1 MVQIKTYQK
10 KDSFIKLKNKN
21 KDHDIEP
28 LNLKILEILNNEKV
42 NSLFNKAEIE
52 IIKSLK
58 KDFELK
64 PQDINANSFKLREN
78 TIAEINTF
86 NSESEIIKY
95 LINRYKYEIFPTQKK
110 IDDYP
115 PLIQIEP
122 SSICNFRCVFCF
134 ETDTTFTDKKSGH
147 MGTMK
152 LELFKKIID
161 EIEGKVQ
168 FVTLASRGEP
178 LISKEINEMLKYTSG
193 KFLNLKI
200 NTNASLLNEEK
211 IHTILSS
218 NVKTL
223 VFSADAADATLYKK
237 LRVNGSLEKTIAN
250 IKKFKDIKDKHYSS
264 SKIITRVSGVKFSK
278 EQNFDSMM
286 KLWGDLV
293 DQVAFVDYNP
303 WENNYEKSSNG
314 LLTPC
319 SDLWRRMF
327 IWWDGK
333 VNPCDVDYKSKLS
346 VGNIANDSIKNLWNS
361 DSYKNLRTNHLNK
374 KRQEVSPCSACTVI

>member
-1 MVQIKTYQK
+1 MDKIKTYQK
-10 KDSFIKLKNKN
+10 KDSFIKLENKKNFGDIDLN
-21 KDHDIEP
+21 K
-28 LNLKILEILNNEKV
+28 KILKLLNDKKITTSFINEEKDI
-42 NSLFNKAEIE
+42 IE
-52 IIKSLK
+52 KLK
-58 KDFELK
+58 KDFSEENHEKNNTPFKLK
-64 PQDINANSFKLREN
+64 PN

-86 NSESEIIKY
+86 NNNVDIIKY
-95 LINRYKYEIFPTQKK
+95 LVHRYKYEIYPILKK
-110 IDDYP
+110 ITDYP

-134 ETDTTFTDKKSGH
+134 ETDKTFTDKKSGH

-152 LELFKKIID
+152 LELFKNIID

-178 LISKEINEMLKYTSG
+178 LVSKEINKMIEYTSE

-200 NTNASLLNEEK
+200 NTNASLLNEDK

-223 VFSADAADATLYKK
+223 VFSADAADSDLYKK
-237 LRVNGSLEKTIAN
+237 LRVNGSLEKTVSN
-250 IKKFKDIKDKHYSS
+250 IKKFKEIQSKHYSK

-278 EQNFDSMM
+278 EQNFESMM

-303 WENNYEKSSNG
+303 WENSYEKESNG
-314 LLTPC
+314 LTTPC

-327 IWWDGK
+327 VWWDGK
-333 VNPCDVDYKSKLS
+333 INPCDVDYKSKLS
-346 VGNIANDSIKNLWNS
+346 VGNISDGTIKKLWNS
-361 DSYKNLRTNHLNK
+361 SYYSELRKNHLSN
-374 KRQEVSPCSACTVI
+374 KRQSVSPCNACTVI

>member
-1 MVQIKTYQK
+1 MDQIKTYKK
-10 KDSFIKLKNKN
+10 KDSFVKLENKKNFAINSLN
-21 KDHDIEP
+21 KTI
-28 LNLKILEILNNEKV
+28 ITALNNENII
-42 NSLFNKAEIE
+42 NSLNNDEKDIV
-52 IIKSLK
+52 KSLK
-58 KDFELK
+58 KDFLNNSKENDPKIFTLK
-64 PQDINANSFKLREN
+64 EN

-86 NSESEIIKY
+86 SESKDIIKY
-95 LINRYKYEIFPTQKK
+95 LINRYKYEIFPVIKK
-110 IDDYP
+110 ISDYP
-115 PLIQIEP
+115 PLVQIEP

-134 ETDTTFTDKKSGH
+134 ETDKTFTDKKSGH

-178 LISKEINEMLKYTSG
+178 LVSKEINEMIKYTSG

-200 NTNASLLNEEK
+200 NTNASLLTEEK
-211 IHTILSS
+211 IHAVLSS
-218 NVKTL
+218 NVKTM
-223 VFSADAADATLYKK
+223 VFSADAADSDLYKK

-250 IKKFKDIKDKHYSS
+250 IKKFKEIHNKHNANN
-264 SKIITRVSGVKFSK
+264 KIITRVSGVKFSK
-278 EQNFDSMM
+278 EQNFEEMK

-303 WENNYEKSSNG
+303 WENSYEKKPNDLS
-314 LLTPC
+314 TPC

-333 VNPCDVDYKSKLS
+333 INPCDVDYKSKLS
-346 VGNIANDSIKNLWNS
+346 VGNVMNKKIDNLWNS
-361 DSYKNLRTNHLNK
+361 DFYNNLRKKHLDN
-374 KRQEVSPCSACTVI
+374 KRQSISPCNACTVI

>member
-21 KDHDIEP
+21 KDHDIES

-161 EIEGKVQ
+161 ICNVIPS
-168 FVTLASRGEP
+168 VIIR
-178 LISKEINEMLKYTSG
+178 
-193 KFLNLKI
+193 KI
-200 NTNASLLNEEK
+200 
-211 IHTILSS
+211 
-218 NVKTL
+218 
-223 VFSADAADATLYKK
+223 FC
-237 LRVNGSLEKTIAN
+237 
-250 IKKFKDIKDKHYSS
+250 
-264 SKIITRVSGVKFSK
+264 
-278 EQNFDSMM
+278 NF
-286 KLWGDLV
+286 
-293 DQVAFVDYNP
+293 
-303 WENNYEKSSNG
+303 
-314 LLTPC
+314 T
-319 SDLWRRMF
+319 
-327 IWWDGK
+327 
-333 VNPCDVDYKSKLS
+333 
-346 VGNIANDSIKNLWNS
+346 
-361 DSYKNLRTNHLNK
+361 
-374 KRQEVSPCSACTVI
+374 

>member
-1 MVQIKTYQK
+1 MGQIKTYQK
-10 KDSFIKLKNKN
+10 KDSFIKLENKKNFRDIDLN
-21 KDHDIEP
+21 K
-28 LNLKILEILNNEKV
+28 KILGLLNDKKKTESFINEEKD
-42 NSLFNKAEIE
+42 
-52 IIKSLK
+52 IIKKLRKNFSEINDEK
-58 KDFELK
+58 NTAIFKLK
-64 PQDINANSFKLREN
+64 PN

-86 NSESEIIKY
+86 NNDEDVVKY
-95 LINRYKYEIFPTQKK
+95 LIHRYKYEIFPTIKK
-110 IDDYP
+110 ISDYP

-134 ETDTTFTDKKSGH
+134 ETDKTFTDKKSGH

-161 EIEGKVQ
+161 EIEGKIQ

-178 LISKEINEMLKYTSG
+178 LVSKEINKMIEYTSG

-223 VFSADAADATLYKK
+223 VFSADAADSELYKK
-237 LRVNGSLEKTIAN
+237 LRVNGSLEKTVSN
-250 IKKFKDIKDKHYSS
+250 IKKFKEIQSKHYSK

-278 EQNFDSMM
+278 EQNFESMM
-286 KLWGDLV
+286 RLWGDLV

-303 WENNYEKSSNG
+303 WENSYEKAPNG
-314 LLTPC
+314 LATPC

-327 IWWDGK
+327 VWWDGK
-333 VNPCDVDYKSKLS
+333 INPCDVDYKSKLC
-346 VGNIANDSIKNLWNS
+346 VGNINDGTIKKLWNS
-361 DSYKNLRTNHLNK
+361 QFYNELRKSHLSNN
-374 KRQEVSPCSACTVI
+374 RQSVLPCNACTVI

>member
-1 MVQIKTYQK
+1 MGQIKTYQK
-10 KDSFIKLKNKN
+10 KDSFIKLENKKNFRDIDLN
-21 KDHDIEP
+21 K
-28 LNLKILEILNNEKV
+28 KILGLLNDKKKTESFINEEKDIIKKLRKNFSEINNEK
-42 NSLFNKAEIE
+42 NTAIFK
-52 IIKSLK
+52 
-58 KDFELK
+58 LK
-64 PQDINANSFKLREN
+64 PN

-86 NSESEIIKY
+86 NNDEDVVKY
-95 LINRYKYEIFPTQKK
+95 LIHRYKYEIFPTIKK
-110 IDDYP
+110 ISDYP

-134 ETDTTFTDKKSGH
+134 ETDKTFTDKKSGH

-161 EIEGKVQ
+161 EIEGKIQ

-178 LISKEINEMLKYTSG
+178 LVSKEINKMIEYTSG

-223 VFSADAADATLYKK
+223 VFSADAADSELYKK
-237 LRVNGSLEKTIAN
+237 LRVNGSLEKTVSN
-250 IKKFKDIKDKHYSS
+250 IKKFKEIQSKHYSK

-278 EQNFDSMM
+278 EQNFESMM
-286 KLWGDLV
+286 RLWGDLV

-303 WENNYEKSSNG
+303 WENSYEKAPNG
-314 LLTPC
+314 LATPC

-327 IWWDGK
+327 VWWDGK
-333 VNPCDVDYKSKLS
+333 INPCDVDYKSKLC
-346 VGNIANDSIKNLWNS
+346 VGNINDGTIKKLWNS
-361 DSYKNLRTNHLNK
+361 QFYNELRKSHLSNN
-374 KRQEVSPCSACTVI
+374 RQSVLPCNACTVI

>member
-1 MVQIKTYQK
+1 MDQIKTYKK
-10 KDSFIKLKNKN
+10 KDSFVKLENKKNFAINSLN
-21 KDHDIEP
+21 KTI
-28 LNLKILEILNNEKV
+28 ITALNNENII
-42 NSLFNKAEIE
+42 NSLNNDEKD

-58 KDFELK
+58 KDFLNNSQKNDPKIFTLK
-64 PQDINANSFKLREN
+64 EN

-86 NSESEIIKY
+86 SESKDIIKY
-95 LINRYKYEIFPTQKK
+95 LINRYKYEIFPVIKK
-110 IDDYP
+110 ISDYP
-115 PLIQIEP
+115 PLVQIEP

-134 ETDTTFTDKKSGH
+134 ETDKTFTDKKSGH

-178 LISKEINEMLKYTSG
+178 LVSKEINEMIKYTSG

-200 NTNASLLNEEK
+200 NTNASLLTEEK
-211 IHTILSS
+211 IHAILSS
-218 NVKTL
+218 NVKTM
-223 VFSADAADATLYKK
+223 VFSADAADSDLYKK

-250 IKKFKDIKDKHYSS
+250 IKKFKEIHNKHYANN
-264 SKIITRVSGVKFSK
+264 KIITRVSGVKFSK
-278 EQNFDSMM
+278 EQNFEEMK

-303 WENNYEKSSNG
+303 WENSYEKKPNG
-314 LLTPC
+314 LSTPC

-333 VNPCDVDYKSKLS
+333 INPCDVDYKSKLS
-346 VGNIANDSIKNLWNS
+346 VGNVMNKKIDYLWNS
-361 DSYKNLRTNHLNK
+361 DFYNNLRKKHLDN
-374 KRQEVSPCSACTVI
+374 KRQSISPCNACTVI